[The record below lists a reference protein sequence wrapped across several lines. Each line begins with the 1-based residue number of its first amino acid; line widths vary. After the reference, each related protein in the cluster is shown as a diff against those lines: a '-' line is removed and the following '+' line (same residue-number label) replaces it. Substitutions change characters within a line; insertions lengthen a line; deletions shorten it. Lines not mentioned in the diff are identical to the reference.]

1 MPAATARKVLRGCSV
16 VLRQADGYA
25 VPALAPADRH
35 PRLGTEQCGTCP
47 RPTRQLSFSE
57 EAEP

>member
-35 PRLGTEQCGTCP
+35 PRLGTEQ
-47 RPTRQLSFSE
+47 
-57 EAEP
+57 